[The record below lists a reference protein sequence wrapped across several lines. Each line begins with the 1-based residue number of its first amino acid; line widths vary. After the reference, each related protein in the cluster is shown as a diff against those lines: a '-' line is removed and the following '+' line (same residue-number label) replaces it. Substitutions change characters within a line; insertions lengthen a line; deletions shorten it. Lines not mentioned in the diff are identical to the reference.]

1 MKTNVIA
8 TSFILA
14 VIMLVIY
21 AIVLWLVIR
30 EPKCIVTNRG
40 LTTICDGKIVE
51 GGKK

>member
-30 EPKCIVTNRG
+30 EPKCIITNRG

>member
-1 MKTNVIA
+1 MKTNCLA
-8 TSFILA
+8 TAFILA

-40 LTTICDGKIVE
+40 LTTICDGIIQE